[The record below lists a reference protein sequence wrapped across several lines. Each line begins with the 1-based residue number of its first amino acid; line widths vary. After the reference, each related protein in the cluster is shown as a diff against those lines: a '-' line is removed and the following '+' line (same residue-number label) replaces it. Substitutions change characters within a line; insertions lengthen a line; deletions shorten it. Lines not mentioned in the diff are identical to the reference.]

1 MGLQEI
7 INKIKEETELKRQ
20 EILDKAIAE
29 RDRILKEAEER
40 SKEILKKSEE
50 EKQKRVNQRLNALIA
65 DYVIKSNIAL
75 SESKREILSGVYKE
89 ALRRVREDSRI
100 YESIVKFLFDSLNL
114 GGDEEIVISED
125 ETLITSDF
133 IDKINRDKGWNL
145 KLSQKRANIEGGF
158 LAIGSK
164 IRVDASLEKIMEIL
178 QEETEV
184 HVSKILF
191 H

>member
-1 MGLQEI
+1 LGLQEI

>member
-40 SKEILKKSEE
+40 SKEILKKGEE

>member
-1 MGLQEI
+1 
-7 INKIKEETELKRQ
+7 
-20 EILDKAIAE
+20 
-29 RDRILKEAEER
+29 
-40 SKEILKKSEE
+40 
-50 EKQKRVNQRLNALIA
+50 
-65 DYVIKSNIAL
+65 VIKSNIAL